1 MSGRP
6 LNTLLSL
13 VAALLLASGAMAAT
27 LQPRIIGGSDAGNG
41 EFPFMVSVAWS
52 PDFIGAEPYNIG
64 YYSSDARTHICGGT
78 LVATDWVL
86 TAGHCVSDENGAV
99 RAATDLAVIAGVTTL
114 NPSAHEAGARHAV
127 DLIIRHP
134 AYNDISL
141 HNDLALLRL
150 ATPATLDPLFAID
163 DDTLAAGLTTDS
175 LLTAIGWGVTTPDGT
190 ETSSP
195 LQQVNLDFVPFATC
209 NNRSHYD
216 GLLDPDSIC
225 AGFSA
230 PPPRDTCFGDSGGP
244 LLIDLGGG
252 AWRQV
257 GITSFGSE
265 AGCAQ
270 ADFPG
275 VYTRV
280 GAYGDFITGAP
291 TLPDLAV
298 TVAATTTEIG
308 SSATLRF
315 TVSNTSPLNT
325 AHNVVLSTAHAA
337 GNFTIT
343 RTGSG
348 AFGGSCTATGDNYS
362 CPLEDLAPG
371 ASASV
376 DISVLFSGTGTFRL
390 EATAS
395 NSDGDYYAGN
405 DTGGASY
412 SVSGKKSGGGA
423 LPAAWLLALGLLAL
437 RRRSS

>member
-1 MSGRP
+1 MPGRP

-41 EFPFMVSVAWS
+41 EFPFMVSVALGS
-52 PDFIGAEPYNIG
+52 T
-64 YYSSDARTHICGGT
+64 YYSSVDNSDLAMHRCGGT
-78 LVATDWVL
+78 LIAAHWVL
-86 TAGHCVSDENGAV
+86 TAGHCVTNGDTVMTSSDLIV
-99 RAATDLAVIAGVTTL
+99 VAGVTVL
-114 NPSAHEAGARHAV
+114 NSTGFDTSAHHAI

-134 AYNDISL
+134 GYDDTL
-141 HNDLALLRL
+141 HNDLALLHL
-150 ATPATLDPLFAID
+150 ATPATVDPLFATD
-163 DDTLAAGLTTDS
+163 DDTLASLLALNDS
-175 LLTAIGWGVTTPDGT
+175 LTALGWGSTSTITTNKSAT
-190 ETSSP
+190 
-195 LQQVNLDFVPFATC
+195 LQQVPLEFIPRDTC
-209 NNRSHYD
+209 NNGSHYN
-216 GLLDPDSIC
+216 GLVPEHAIC
-225 AGFSA
+225 AGFTSGT
-230 PPPRDTCFGDSGGP
+230 PRDSCYGDSGGP

-270 ADFPG
+270 AGWPG

-291 TLPDLAV
+291 TLPDLEV
-298 TVAATTTEIG
+298 TVAATATEIG

-315 TVSNTSPLNT
+315 TVSNTSSLNT

-362 CPLEDLAPG
+362 CPLDDLAPG